1 MNNINSIA
9 ILQIASWN
17 NARMDELEIRQLL
30 VELCDNEVIKT
41 GLKLTG
47 LLNSIKSGSKKE

>member
-17 NARMDELEIRQLL
+17 NAGMDELRIRQLL

-47 LLNSIKSGSKKE
+47 LLNSIKSGSKKQ